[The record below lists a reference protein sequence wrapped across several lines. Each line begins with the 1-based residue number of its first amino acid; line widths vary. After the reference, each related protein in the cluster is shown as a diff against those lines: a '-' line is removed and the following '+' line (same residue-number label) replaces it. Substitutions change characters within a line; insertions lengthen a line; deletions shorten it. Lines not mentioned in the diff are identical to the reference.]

1 MIYLAAGMHRSG
13 STWQFNALRL
23 LLEHAGQAPAAG
35 AWPERTTL
43 VQATNCVI
51 KLHRPDEELA
61 AQTAMVF
68 TSHRDLRDLV
78 ASHHRMFGRS
88 ALPPA
93 TTSLLQP
100 ILESYAYWSPL
111 ATYDMPYEQMI
122 ADKPA
127 ELGRLATALGLAP
140 GLDFTA
146 IAAEI
151 EALVFSPA
159 RQAAGGYD
167 AVTML
172 FDGHITNGQHGSW
185 TGTLSAEEV
194 AEIETEY
201 GSWLTEH
208 GYEVT

>member
-23 LLEHAGQAPAAG
+23 LLEHAGQAPTAG
-35 AWPERTTL
+35 AWPERATL
-43 VQATNCVI
+43 IQATNCVI

-88 ALPPA
+88 ALPPEA
-93 TTSLLQP
+93 GILLRP
-100 ILESYAYWSPL
+100 IMESYAYWSAR
-111 ATYDMPYEQMI
+111 ATYDMQYEQMI
-122 ADKPA
+122 VDKPA
-127 ELGRLATALGLAP
+127 ELGRLSTALGLAP
-140 GLDFTA
+140 GLDFAT
-146 IAAEI
+146 ISAEI
-151 EALVFSPA
+151 DALSFNQA
-159 RQAAGGYD
+159 RKTDGDYD

-172 FDGHITNGQHGSW
+172 FDGHITDGRHGSW
-185 TGTLSAEEV
+185 AETLSPEEV
-194 AEIETEY
+194 VEIEMLY
-201 GSWLTEH
+201 GSWLTAH